1 MKPPNPTPRR
11 KTFIYSGIS
20 LKVSRCLLLCLPDEV
35 AHNNGG
41 GNSARGSAFVFAM
54 EIVTRRNC
62 RQICTTGHDPRC
74 PERLAR
80 SLPRSRCRKRP
91 GQADSNYQRVKS
103 KIRRRKK
110 EEGSSVPTEDRQEK
124 GVKRVSFVSSGWTD
138 GCPHSA
144 SRVLRHPARNPRKNA

>member
-1 MKPPNPTPRR
+1 MLDASYPASSLSTILVPKFAQLDEFCTRLASFLPN
-11 KTFIYSGIS
+11 
-20 LKVSRCLLLCLPDEV
+20 
-35 AHNNGG
+35 
-41 GNSARGSAFVFAM
+41 
-54 EIVTRRNC
+54 
-62 RQICTTGHDPRC
+62 ICVITLTIFLFGRHHDPRC

-91 GQADSNYQRVKS
+91 GQANSNCQRVKS
-103 KIRRRKK
+103 RIRRRKK
-110 EEGSSVPTEDRQEK
+110 EEGSSIPTEDRQEK